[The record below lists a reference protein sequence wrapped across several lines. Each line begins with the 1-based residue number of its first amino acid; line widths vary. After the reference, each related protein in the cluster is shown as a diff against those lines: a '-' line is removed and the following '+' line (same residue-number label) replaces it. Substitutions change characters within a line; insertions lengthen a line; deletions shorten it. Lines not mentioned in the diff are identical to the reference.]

1 MANEHRSRLIQ
12 EALDKALPED
22 MLQQLREQLDRDPQ
36 GSQEYNRLKQV
47 DEMLRS
53 APMERAPARLALGIM
68 AKLAQTLKPEQV
80 SSVSS
85 LALALALALV
95 VLVALPVLAAAVSL
109 FLAAAGSA
117 AALNAIIQ
125 QIANLM
131 ALVVAMLDALV
142 KGAQSVLTDYPQAP
156 LLLVS
161 VVPIIAYWLLRTMR
175 ETQDDADEKGT

>member
-1 MANEHRSRLIQ
+1 MANERRNRLLQ
-12 EALDKALPED
+12 EALDRALPDET
-22 MLQQLREQLDRDPQ
+22 LQQLREQLDRDPET
-36 GSQEYNRLKQV
+36 SQAFSRLKQV
-47 DEMLRS
+47 DDMLRS

-68 AKLAQTLKPEQV
+68 AKLAQAIKPQQLT
-80 SSVSS
+80 SVSG
-85 LALALALALV
+85 LALALGLSLV

-142 KGAQSVLTDYPQAP
+142 KGAQSVLTNYPQAP

-161 VVPIIAYWLLRTMR
+161 VVPIIAYWLLRTLR
-175 ETQDDADEKGT
+175 GEQDESDEKGT